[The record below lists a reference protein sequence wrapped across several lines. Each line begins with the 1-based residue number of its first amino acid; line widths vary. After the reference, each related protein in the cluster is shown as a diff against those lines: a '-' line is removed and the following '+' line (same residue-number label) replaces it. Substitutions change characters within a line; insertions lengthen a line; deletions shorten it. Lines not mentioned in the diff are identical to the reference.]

1 MRSIATALYFIVA
14 VINFLPAL
22 GVLSV
27 ERMEAFYGVAI
38 REPNL
43 EILMRHRAVLFSIVG
58 VLLAAAMFR
67 PSLRPLAAAAGFVN
81 MLAFILVAWMIGG
94 YNPPIRRVVLV
105 DAVASVL
112 LAVAVIIDRTSGG
125 PVDG

>member
-14 VINFLPAL
+14 IINLLPAL

-27 ERMEAFYGVAI
+27 ERMEGFYGVAI

-43 EILMRHRAVLFSIVG
+43 EVLMRHRAVLFSIVG
-58 VLLAAAMFR
+58 VLLVAAMFR
-67 PSLRPLAAAAGFVN
+67 PALRPLAAAAGFVN
-81 MLAFILVAWMIGG
+81 MLSFILVAWMVGG
-94 YNPPIRRVVLV
+94 YNAPIRRVVLV
-105 DAVASVL
+105 DAIASVL
-112 LAVAVIIDRTSGG
+112 LIIAVLLDRMTGG